1 MRIEWFSLGSSGSS
15 DMKLAIKNTTTI
27 DQITNRSNTDS
38 LQTLK
43 SSVSSVSL
51 VVLCVKQKQHFNRAN
66 HRLTHYDCEVMRVHV
81 RGGLARAT
89 RNYIDIRKI
98 LSGNWRGLVLV
109 SSLSSNHITIA
120 KNINRSSSDSLQTHK
135 SSLSS
140 VSLVVLCVKQKQHY
154 NWRGFVLVSSQ
165 SSKRPTIAKNINRS
179 SSDSL
184 QTLKSSVSSV
194 SLVVLCVK

>member
-1 MRIEWFSLGSSGSS
+1 MVFAWFEWVKRYEISY
-15 DMKLAIKNTTTI
+15 KKHNH
-27 DQITNRSNTDS
+27 NRSNHQS
-38 LQTLK
+38 QQYRFAPNPQNLSEL
-43 SSVSSVSL
+43 SL
-51 VVLCVKQKQHFNRAN
+51 VVLRVKQKQHFNRAN
-66 HRLTHYDCEVMRVHV
+66 HRLMHYDCEVIRVHASV
-81 RGGLARAT
+81 QACAT

-184 QTLKSSVSSV
+184 QTHKSSLSSV